1 MKSLNEIVN
10 EIVNE
15 ISHSVEESVAL
26 DDKVYY
32 YLTKHLIANGDV
44 PNGSLVFHLSQDAR
58 GREVRAA
65 MEVIKDLSKR
75 KKLTPM
81 KTGPDGF
88 LWEIPPSLKSNKVD
102 RLWQYI
108 DPKTTH
114 IHLSRGADWMTYGSR

>member
-1 MKSLNEIVN
+1 MKPLNEIVN

-15 ISHSVEESVAL
+15 ISHSLEEGAAL

-32 YLTKHLIANGDV
+32 ALTKHFILDGQV
-44 PNGSLVFHLSQDAR
+44 PSGSLVFHLSIDDR

-65 MEVIKDLSKR
+65 IEVIKDLSNR

-81 KTGPDGF
+81 KTGPSGF
-88 LWEIPPSLKSNKVD
+88 LWEIPPSLKNNKAD

-114 IHLSRGADWMTYGSR
+114 IHLSKGADWMTY